1 MKKRVSLLLACL
13 LVLTLCLTAMVGA
26 EKDVVNTISLPAALL
41 KGHSYDLQIAD
52 ASLSVNG
59 ESCEGVFVAEG
70 TQAVIAYTDGEGS
83 AIASYTLPVIDTK
96 DSADHCAYF
105 YDPSGAVSKAENEN
119 NIALSFSKDSAV
131 SFLTVLNPE
140 DLAMYFT
147 AVEGKTNFDS
157 VSFTL
162 TDAKNATVKVTF
174 TVDTAAKTVAQGS
187 QKAEIEDIYDVVQ
200 LRYKDASQKLMLGN
214 DSALFSCEKD
224 DSGED
229 FSGFPGGV
237 YLTVSFAGVKG
248 ASTLNMTRLGNHAL
262 GHKNSTSPDMTE
274 PTVSFTSNVPSTMYI
289 GDVFEMPAYEVY
301 DVFSPV
307 TESSVT
313 VEAPDGTAYTESFT
327 VSQYGKYKLT
337 SIAKDACGN
346 QAKSVKMIFVNDDV
360 APELTVSQM
369 ESTSYKVGDAVKI
382 PGYTVSDNLGQYNV
396 DVILFL
402 PNSEIR
408 LLTHDATGEITYCL
422 TDSSLYSASFIS
434 DNNSFKAEQAGEYI
448 IRYVAYDD
456 QYNRVVQEL
465 SFQVHW

>member
-26 EKDVVNTISLPAALL
+26 EKDVVNIISLPAALI

-59 ESCEGVFVAEG
+59 ESCEGTFVAEG

-83 AIASYTLPVIDTK
+83 AIASYTLPVVDTK

-105 YDPSGAVSKAENEN
+105 YDPSGAVSKVENEN
-119 NIALSFSKDSAV
+119 NIALSFSQDSTV
-131 SFLTVLNPE
+131 SFLTKLNPE

-147 AVEGKTNFDS
+147 AVEGKTNFES
-157 VSFTL
+157 VSFTM
-162 TDAKNATVKVTF
+162 TDAQNATVKVTF
-174 TVDTAAKTVAQGS
+174 TVDTAAKTVSQGS
-187 QKAEIEDIYDVVQ
+187 QKAELEDLNDIVQ

-214 DSALFSCEKD
+214 DKALLSCEKD
-224 DSGED
+224 DSGEA
-229 FSGFPGGV
+229 FQGFPGGV

-274 PTVSFTSNVPSTMYI
+274 PTLSFTSTVPSTMYI
-289 GDVFEMPAYEVY
+289 DDVFEMPSYEVY

-313 VEAPDGTAYTESFT
+313 VEAPDGTVYTESFT

-337 SIAKDACGN
+337 STAKDACGN
-346 QAKSVKMIFVNDDV
+346 QAKTVKMIFVNDDV
-360 APELTVSQM
+360 APELTVSPM
-369 ESTSYKVGDAVKI
+369 ESTSYKVGDGVKI
-382 PGYTVSDNLGQYNV
+382 PGYTVSDNLGEYNV

-402 PNSEIR
+402 PNAEIR
-408 LLTHDATGEITYCL
+408 LLTHDDTGEITYCL

-434 DNNSFKAEQAGEYI
+434 DNSSFKAEQAGEYT

>member
-1 MKKRVSLLLACL
+1 MKKRFSLLLAGL
-13 LVLTLCLTAMVGA
+13 LVFSLCLPSMVRA
-26 EKDVVNTISLPAALL
+26 EKDTANTISLPAALI

-52 ASLSVNG
+52 ASLTVNG
-59 ESCEGVFVAEG
+59 ESCEDTFAAEG

-119 NIALSFSKDSAV
+119 NIALSFSKDSTV
-131 SFLTVLNPE
+131 SFLTKLNPE
-140 DLAMYFT
+140 DLAMYFN

-162 TDAKNATVKVTF
+162 TDAQNATVKVTF
-174 TVDTAAKTVAQGS
+174 TVDTEAKTVVQGK
-187 QKAEIEDIYDVVQ
+187 QKAELKDIYDIVQ

-214 DSALFSCEKD
+214 DKALFSCEKD
-224 DSGED
+224 DNGAD
-229 FSGFPGGV
+229 FSGFSGGV
-237 YLTVSFAGVKG
+237 YLSVSFAGVKS

-274 PTVSFTSNVPSTMYI
+274 PTLSFISAVPSTMYI
-289 GDVFEMPAYEVY
+289 DDVFEIPSYEVY
-301 DVFSPV
+301 DVLSPIA
-307 TESSVT
+307 ESSVT
-313 VEAPDGTAYTESFT
+313 VEAPDGTVYTEAFT

-337 SIAKDACGN
+337 SVAKDICGN
-346 QAKSVKMIFVNDDV
+346 QSKSVKMIFVNDDV
-360 APELTVSQM
+360 TPELTVSPM

-402 PNSEIR
+402 PNAEIR

-434 DNNSFKAEQAGEYI
+434 DNSSFKAEQAGQYT

-456 QYNRVVQEL
+456 QYNRAVQEL
-465 SFQVHW
+465 TFNVHW